1 MELELRSSHVAAARR
16 GWFDVQRR
24 ELDVKH
30 WQEMANIADRVVR
43 LDIEGRRAALAVVT
57 RIEGSAYRRPGAKLL
72 IEDQGGTVGGVSGGC
87 LEQDVREV
95 GLQVLQEGRT
105 RTLHYDTYDDDS
117 KIWGFGL
124 GCDGKVDVLV
134 QSVTAGGTATAHPLW
149 PTLRDTLR
157 GDRAFTMSMVVE
169 DHGPGGMLLVGHSGR
184 LAGTVGDADDDAAVE
199 AIASAALDARQSRL
213 TPLASRQ
220 VFTEFLRPPPKL
232 LICGAGDDA
241 RPIAALA
248 ATVGFRVTVADH
260 RSAYLTTER
269 FPAAHERLTV
279 RPEQP
284 ATDLTV
290 DRATYVVVKT
300 HSLRHDTAWVQRL
313 MGTDAAYVGVLG
325 PRTRIQKI
333 LKECGTAGEG
343 RIFGPIGLD
352 LGADGP
358 EQVALSVVAEILAVS
373 SGREPRHLREREGAL
388 HARE

>member
-1 MELELRSSHVAAARR
+1 M
-16 GWFDVQRR
+16 
-24 ELDVKH
+24 KH
-30 WQEMANIADRVVR
+30 WQEMGHIADRVLR
-43 LDIEGRRAALAVVT
+43 LDVEGKRAALAVVT

-72 IEDQGGTVGGVSGGC
+72 IEDEGNTVGGVSGGC

-95 GLQVLQEGRT
+95 GLQVSRQRRS

-117 KIWGFGL
+117 KVWGFGL

-134 QSVTAGGTATAHPLW
+134 QPLAVGVNGAHDPVW
-149 PTLRDTLR
+149 PAIRDALR
-157 GDRAFTMSMVVE
+157 GDCAFAVSMVVE
-169 DHGPGGMLLVGHSGR
+169 DDGPGGMLVVGPSGR
-184 LAGTVGDADDDAAVE
+184 RAGTLGGPAVDAEVE
-199 AIASAALDARQSRL
+199 AIALAALGAGHSNL
-213 TPLASRQ
+213 TPLAARL
-220 VFTEFLRPPPKL
+220 VFTEVLIPPPRL

-260 RSAYLTTER
+260 RPAYLTTER
-269 FPAAHERLTV
+269 FPTAQERLAI

-284 ATDLTV
+284 SAELRV
-290 DRATYVVVKT
+290 DRTTYVVVKT

-313 MGTDAAYVGVLG
+313 MRTDAAYVGVLG
-325 PRTRIQKI
+325 PRARIQKI
-333 LKECGTAGEG
+333 LKESGMDGQG
-343 RIFGPIGLD
+343 RIFGPVGLD

-373 SGREPRHLREREGAL
+373 SGRVPRHLREREGTL